1 MKENPFKIGTK
12 YILAFVGD
20 GKVKCFETAYKENSG
35 KLYGRFECGIEIRI
49 DDSIDLN
56 EMFFFNTTNSKLNDL
71 INCNLYIF
79 SDVEIMKKKI
89 QIIIGAELQEM
100 QKKSEII
107 LKQYMKL
114 ADDCTSIETQL
125 NEIKNNTFNLIKI

>member
-1 MKENPFKIGTK
+1 MKENPFEIGTK

-20 GKVKCFETAYKENSG
+20 GKVKCIETTYKENSG

-49 DDSIDLN
+49 DDNIDLN
-56 EMFFFNTTNSKLNDL
+56 EMFFFNTTNSNLNDL
-71 INCNLYIF
+71 VNCNLYIF
-79 SDVEIMKKKI
+79 SDAEIMKKKI
-89 QIIIGAELQEM
+89 KIIIGAELKEM

-114 ADDCTSIETQL
+114 ADDCTSMETQL
-125 NEIKNNTFNLIKI
+125 NEIKNNTFNLTKI